1 MAIKPNLQ
9 PIENVS
15 DFKRDM
21 QTNAMVSIDTG
32 GLAAYK
38 KRKNNATQLVN
49 DINTLKGEMQDIKNM
64 LSKLVGQL
72 NG

>member
-1 MAIKPNLQ
+1 MAKRNLQ

-15 DFKRDM
+15 DFKRDI
-21 QTNAMVSIDTG
+21 QTNAMVSIDSG

-38 KRKNNATQLVN
+38 KRKMNATQLCN
-49 DINTLKGEMQDIKNM
+49 DINTLKEEMQDIKDM
-64 LSKLVGQL
+64 LSKLVGQS